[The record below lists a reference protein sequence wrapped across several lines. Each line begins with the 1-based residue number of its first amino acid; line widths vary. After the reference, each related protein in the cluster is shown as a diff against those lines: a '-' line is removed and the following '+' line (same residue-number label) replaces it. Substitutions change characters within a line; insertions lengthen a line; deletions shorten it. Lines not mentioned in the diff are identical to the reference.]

1 MDKKSVLKMS
11 LAEALLNG
19 YSFDELQEIYRKE
32 QEEQEEKRK
41 EENKMREAVKTAR
54 QAAKSALLD
63 YAIVLGVIKNNEE
76 KADLDKTLEA
86 YMVDMEKNFETFKSL
101 KKMNNKVKLYNNMP
115 RFEEKV
121 ILNKENS
128 LDKFLTDWLKTL

>member
-1 MDKKSVLKMS
+1 MNKKSVLEMS
-11 LAEALLNG
+11 IAEAMAEG
-19 YSFDELQEIYRKE
+19 YSLDEIQEAWK
-32 QEEQEEKRK
+32 EQEEKRK
-41 EENKMREAVKTAR
+41 EENKMQEAVKTAR

-63 YAIVLGVIKNNEE
+63 YAIVLGVIENNEE

-86 YMVDMEKNFETFKSL
+86 YMVDMEKDFKSL
-101 KKMNNKVKLYNNMP
+101 KEMNNKVKLYNNMP

>member
-54 QAAKSALLD
+54 QAVKSALLD
-63 YAIVLGVIKNNEE
+63 YAIVLGVIENNEE

-86 YMVDMEKNFETFKSL
+86 YMVDMEKDFKSL
-101 KKMNNKVKLYNNMP
+101 KEMNNKVKLYNNMP

-121 ILNKENS
+121 ILDKENS

>member
-63 YAIVLGVIKNNEE
+63 YAIVLGVIENNEE

-86 YMVDMEKNFETFKSL
+86 YMVDMEKNFKSL
-101 KKMNNKVKLYNNMP
+101 KEMNHKVKLYNTTP
-115 RFEEKV
+115 KFEKKIMLDE
-121 ILNKENS
+121 EDS
-128 LDKFLTDWLKTL
+128 LDKLLTNWLKTL

>member
-1 MDKKSVLKMS
+1 MDKKSILKMS

-63 YAIVLGVIKNNEE
+63 YAIVLGVIENNEE

-86 YMVDMEKNFETFKSL
+86 YMVDMEKNFKSL
-101 KKMNNKVKLYNNMP
+101 KEMNHKVKLYNNMP
-115 RFEEKV
+115 KFEKKAMLDE
-121 ILNKENS
+121 EDS
-128 LDKFLTDWLKTL
+128 LDKLLMDWLKTL

>member
-1 MDKKSVLKMS
+1 MDKKSILEMN
-11 LAEALLNG
+11 LAEAMAEG
-19 YSFDELQEIYRKE
+19 YSLDEIQEAWK
-32 QEEQEEKRK
+32 EQEEKRE

-63 YAIVLGVIKNNEE
+63 YAIVLGVIENNEE

-86 YMVDMEKNFETFKSL
+86 YMVDMEKDFKSL
-101 KKMNNKVKLYNNMP
+101 KEMNNKVKLYNNMP
-115 RFEEKV
+115 RFEKKV
-121 ILNKENS
+121 ILNEENS

>member
-1 MDKKSVLKMS
+1 MSKKSVLEMS
-11 LAEALLNG
+11 LAEAMAEG
-19 YSFDELQEIYRKE
+19 YSLDEIQEAWK
-32 QEEQEEKRK
+32 EQEEKRK

-63 YAIVLGVIKNNEE
+63 YAIVLGGIENNEE

-86 YMVDMEKNFETFKSL
+86 YMVDMEKNFKSL
-101 KKMNNKVKLYNNMP
+101 KEMNHKVKLYNNMP
-115 RFEEKV
+115 KFEKKI
-121 ILNKENS
+121 ILDEENS

>member
-1 MDKKSVLKMS
+1 MNKKSVLKMS

-63 YAIVLGVIKNNEE
+63 YAIVLGVIENNEE

-86 YMVDMEKNFETFKSL
+86 YMVDMEKNFKSL
-101 KKMNNKVKLYNNMP
+101 KEMNHKVKLYNNTP
-115 RFEEKV
+115 KFEKKV
-121 ILNKENS
+121 MLDEEDS
-128 LDKFLTDWLKTL
+128 LDKLLTNWLKTL

>member
-1 MDKKSVLKMS
+1 MNKKSILEMS
-11 LAEALLNG
+11 LTEAMAEG
-19 YSFDELQEIYRKE
+19 YSLDEIQEAWK
-32 QEEQEEKRK
+32 EQEEKRK

-63 YAIVLGVIKNNEE
+63 YAIVLGVIENNEE

-86 YMVDMEKNFETFKSL
+86 YMVDMEKDFKSL
-101 KKMNNKVKLYNNMP
+101 KEMNHKVKLYNNMP
-115 RFEEKV
+115 RFEKKV
-121 ILNKENS
+121 ILNEENS

>member
-1 MDKKSVLKMS
+1 MNKKSVLEMS
-11 LAEALLNG
+11 IAEAMTEG
-19 YSFDELQEIYRKE
+19 YSLDEIQEAWK
-32 QEEQEEKRK
+32 EQEEKRK

-63 YAIVLGVIKNNEE
+63 YAIVLGVIENNEE

-86 YMVDMEKNFETFKSL
+86 YMVDMEKDFKSL
-101 KKMNNKVKLYNNMP
+101 KEMNHKVKLYNNMP
-115 RFEEKV
+115 RFEKKV
-121 ILNKENS
+121 ILNEENS

>member
-11 LAEALLNG
+11 IAEAMAEGHSL
-19 YSFDELQEIYRKE
+19 DEIQEAWK
-32 QEEQEEKRK
+32 EQEEKRK

-63 YAIVLGVIKNNEE
+63 YAIVLGVIENNEE
-76 KADLDKTLEA
+76 KADLEKTLEA
-86 YMVDMEKNFETFKSL
+86 YMVDMEKDFKSL
-101 KKMNNKVKLYNNMP
+101 KEMNHKVKLYNNMP
-115 RFEEKV
+115 RFEKKV
-121 ILNKENS
+121 ILNEENS

>member
-32 QEEQEEKRK
+32 QKEQEEKRE

-63 YAIVLGVIKNNEE
+63 YAIVLGVIENNEE
-76 KADLDKTLEA
+76 KADLEKTLEA
-86 YMVDMEKNFETFKSL
+86 YLVDMEKDFEILKSL
-101 KKMNNKVKLYNNMP
+101 KKMNHEVKLYNITP
-115 RFEEKV
+115 KFEKKA
-121 ILNKENS
+121 IPSKEAS
-128 LDKFLTDWLKTL
+128 LDKLLTDWLKTL